1 MQEHKINRISS
12 FDLMERI
19 KNSDQLALRILY
31 GRLWERMYVLAFSM
45 LHDEA
50 VSKDIVQEIWIDLW
64 ERRNKILNQNI
75 EAYII
80 KATRFKVFKVL
91 RDTKMNI
98 VPEEFLEGLSTSDAD
113 GTLEKIYV
121 KETESKIHKAV
132 EKLPKKCNQVFL
144 LSRKE
149 GLANAEIS
157 KMLNISQRTVETHIS
172 NAIVRIKRELT
183 I

>member
-64 ERRNKILNQNI
+64 ERRNKNFAIASLSELRLSDGGFI
-75 EAYII
+75 FKCGEYIPMWGCMLCH
-80 KATRFKVFKVL
+80 FV
-91 RDTKMNI
+91 
-98 VPEEFLEGLSTSDAD
+98 
-113 GTLEKIYV
+113 KIFV
-121 KETESKIHKAV
+121 
-132 EKLPKKCNQVFL
+132 
-144 LSRKE
+144 
-149 GLANAEIS
+149 
-157 KMLNISQRTVETHIS
+157 
-172 NAIVRIKRELT
+172 
-183 I
+183 

>member
-1 MQEHKINRISS
+1 
-12 FDLMERI
+12 MERI